1 MHTAEI
7 GESRSRKTIHAKVKA
22 APGLGRH
29 RKAILASNSAR
40 RRADYAA
47 AMPRPAPAEAP
58 ASRSDHDAHVEAA
71 RVSGGAATQTVVL
84 RW

>member
-22 APGLGRH
+22 APGLDWH

-58 ASRSDHDAHVEAA
+58 ASHSDHDAHVEAA